1 MLAGT
6 MDGESWGF
14 YFDDAKDK
22 LKKYIEITRE
32 EHTALMDGQ
41 AHGKVITF
49 HEDKKP
55 TLEDPPPPTEAEIAE
70 QKIRELKNY
79 LSETDYAAI
88 KIAEGAADAGDYAEV
103 LAKRKAAREEINEQ
117 EAVVQNSR
125 ESNYTE

>member
-1 MLAGT
+1 MT
-6 MDGESWGF
+6 TRRTNS
-14 YFDDAKDK
+14 
-22 LKKYIEITRE
+22 KKYIEITRE
-32 EHTALMDGQ
+32 EHTALMEGQ

-70 QKIRELKNY
+70 RKISEL
-79 LSETDYAAI
+79 
-88 KIAEGAADAGDYAEV
+88 
-103 LAKRKAAREEINEQ
+103 

>member
-1 MLAGT
+1 MIAGKNA
-6 MDGESWGF
+6 DGGWGF
-14 YFDDAKDK
+14 DFDENAEKYEKYFV
-22 LKKYIEITRE
+22 LTQE
-32 EHTALMDGQ
+32 ELVALMDGQ
-41 AHGKVITF
+41 CTGKQITF

-103 LAKRKAAREEINEQ
+103 LAKRKAAREEINEL

-125 ESNYTE
+125 ESGGTE